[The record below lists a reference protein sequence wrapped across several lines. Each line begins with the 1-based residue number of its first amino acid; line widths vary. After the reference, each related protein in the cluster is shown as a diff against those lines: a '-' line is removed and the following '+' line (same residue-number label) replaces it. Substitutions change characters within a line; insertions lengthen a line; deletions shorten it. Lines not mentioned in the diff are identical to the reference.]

1 MKLIRANINDCE
13 KIWKMQKEAFAD
25 LLEKYQDYE
34 TSPANEPVEKIKAKL
49 LDNFTY
55 FYFIYDDDA
64 LVGAV
69 RVVHRNDGSRKRIAP
84 IFIMKEF
91 RGKGLAQKTFE
102 EIEKIHGSDNWSL
115 DTILQETGNCY
126 LYEKLGYK
134 KTGVKEKNQR
144 PHGYRLLRKK
154 LVLRLRFKQPKNT
167 RSLSLVEMTFATKD
181 LSPLTVNNKI
191 QPSLH

>member
-25 LLEKYQDYE
+25 LLEKYQDYQ

-49 LDNFTY
+49 LDSFTY

-91 RGKGLAQKTFE
+91 CGKGLAQKTFE

-134 KTGVKEKNQR
+134 KTGVIEKINDRMDIVYYEKN
-144 PHGYRLLRKK
+144 
-154 LVLRLRFKQPKNT
+154 
-167 RSLSLVEMTFATKD
+167 
-181 LSPLTVNNKI
+181 
-191 QPSLH
+191 